1 MDHLKKWTQALGK
14 YRWAVLILLIGVVLM
29 LIPSGST
36 LKQTQQMQESEPTA
50 DDMEQRLTDIL
61 SKVHGVGKVQVMLTL
76 EAGETT
82 VYRMDEDGT
91 VIVTDQDRAQSGL
104 VERVEAQKYRG
115 AVVVCQGADSPSVR
129 LNIVQAVAGVTGL
142 SSDRIVVM
150 KMK

>member
-50 DDMEQRLTDIL
+50 DDMEQRLTEIL